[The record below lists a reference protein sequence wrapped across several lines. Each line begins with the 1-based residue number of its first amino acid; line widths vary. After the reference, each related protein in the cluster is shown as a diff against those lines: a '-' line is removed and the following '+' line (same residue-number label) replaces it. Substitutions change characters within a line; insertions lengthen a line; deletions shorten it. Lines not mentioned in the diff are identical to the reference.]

1 MKKIFKIITI
11 LNLLLLLGTLS
22 SCVSSD
28 NSINNSFVK
37 KYGKK
42 VKEINSDR
50 VLKTN
55 ENLVVSTPPSKEEI
69 QDYIASQEKYQ
80 GYVPIYNVGEYVP
93 KQMSPN
99 SLTSNDLAANNP
111 ANAVPFDIFEV
122 KYNTNLH
129 PPFKYTGIEF
139 DMVAVPTQDA
149 FGNLSQVNEKKYQMI
164 ANKDLQNSIE
174 RINQDRDNDHIEYSK
189 ILIIEK
195 KQQIRKRKNEQIFGS
210 EDFTKIALV
219 DNTNEEQSSNKIPEV
234 SNNNQN
240 TMQTN

>member
-1 MKKIFKIITI
+1 MKKLFKIITI
-11 LNLLLLLGTLS
+11 FNLLLMLSTLAC
-22 SCVSSD
+22 CVSDD

-50 VLKTN
+50 VLKNN
-55 ENLVVSTPPSKEEI
+55 EQLVVSKPPSKEEI

-99 SLTSNDLAANNP
+99 SSTVNELARNNP
-111 ANAVPFDIFEV
+111 ANAVPYDIFEV

-139 DMVAVPTQDA
+139 DMVVVPTQDA
-149 FGNLSQVNEKKYQMI
+149 FGNLSKVNDKKYQMI

-174 RINQDRDNDHIEYSK
+174 RINKDRNSDHIEYSK
-189 ILIIEK
+189 ILITEK
-195 KQQIRKRKNEQIFGS
+195 KQQIRQRKNEQIFGTQ
-210 EDFTKIALV
+210 DFAEIALI
-219 DNTNEEQSSNKIPEV
+219 DNVNEEQTPTKISEV
-234 SNNNQN
+234 NNNSQK
-240 TMQTN
+240 TTQTN